1 MAGTLTGGG
10 LRRRPNSA
18 RPAVAWG
25 QGAAKSPP
33 AAADSF
39 RERKAEWWPRTGA
52 VDIYAIRP
60 MDTHMGEEEFMK
72 KTYEAPSLVRRG
84 DFRTETGLLEFKGN
98 DRLILSK
105 N

>member
-1 MAGTLTGGG
+1 
-10 LRRRPNSA
+10 
-18 RPAVAWG
+18 
-25 QGAAKSPP
+25 
-33 AAADSF
+33 
-39 RERKAEWWPRTGA
+39 
-52 VDIYAIRP
+52 
-60 MDTHMGEEEFMK
+60 MK